1 VTEDRFVKF
10 ASSLEVNRRINVS
23 ERNRFS
29 LRTGLAPHLRQR
41 ETALHRIYP
50 YAREVG
56 TIMETTESGL
66 GKRRFLIDDGG
77 VASYTTRPSRGT
89 AFQSESAMD
98 KPVLIQIIEDNKTF
112 ATGIKNVLEIEG
124 YRVRVDHE
132 GIAGLAFAR
141 SATAD
146 LVILDLMLPD
156 IDGYRVLKALRD
168 AGRTMPVL
176 ILSARNEEADKILG
190 FRIGADDYVTK
201 PFSLMELLA
210 RVRALLRRSRQG
222 FEPEWA
228 KDGVVR
234 LAGNVEMN
242 LRQRTVT
249 RQGAAVALAPKQ
261 FDLLAALAA
270 RQGATVSRVDILK
283 EVWGYRHEVVTRTVD
298 THILE
303 LRKKLEVDAADPKLI
318 VTVRRTGYRLAMDG
332 TESRG
337 RNGDEAEPQRSTPK
351 RDATGE
357 SA

>member
-1 VTEDRFVKF
+1 MTAETMTE
-10 ASSLEVNRRINVS
+10 AGS
-23 ERNRFS
+23 
-29 LRTGLAPHLRQR
+29 A
-41 ETALHRIYP
+41 
-50 YAREVG
+50 
-56 TIMETTESGL
+56 
-66 GKRRFLIDDGG
+66 KRRFLIDDGG
-77 VASYTTRPSRGT
+77 VALST
-89 AFQSESAMD
+89 ARANRAASSQSEGLME
-98 KPVLIQIIEDNKTF
+98 KPLLIQIIEDNKTF

-124 YRVRVDHE
+124 FRVRVDHD
-132 GIAGLAFAR
+132 GIGGLAFAR

-210 RVRALLRRSRQG
+210 RVRALLRRSKQG
-222 FEPEWA
+222 FDPEWA

-234 LAGNVEMN
+234 LSDEVELN

-249 RQGAAVALAPKQ
+249 RSGALVQLAPKQ

-270 RQGATVSRVDILK
+270 RQGATISRVDILK

-303 LRKKLEVDAADPKLI
+303 LRKKLEIDAADPKLI
-318 VTVRRTGYRLAMDG
+318 VTVRRTGYRLQMD
-332 TESRG
+332 TPASRRGDGEPTPG
-337 RNGDEAEPQRSTPK
+337 RRQAGRGGDVA
-351 RDATGE
+351 
-357 SA
+357 

>member
-1 VTEDRFVKF
+1 MST
-10 ASSLEVNRRINVS
+10 
-23 ERNRFS
+23 
-29 LRTGLAPHLRQR
+29 
-41 ETALHRIYP
+41 
-50 YAREVG
+50 
-56 TIMETTESGL
+56 ETTTEGAL
-66 GKRRFLIDDGG
+66 AKRRFVIDDGG
-77 VASYTTRPSRGT
+77 AGT
-89 AFQSESAMD
+89 STARAGRVPTFQPEGMSD
-98 KPVLIQIIEDNKTF
+98 KPLLIQIIEDNKTF

-124 YRVRVDHE
+124 FRVRVDHE
-132 GIAGLAFAR
+132 GVAGLAFAR

-168 AGRTMPVL
+168 AGRSMPVL

-222 FEPEWA
+222 FDPEWA

-234 LAGNVEMN
+234 LSADVELN
-242 LRQRTVT
+242 LKQRTVT
-249 RQGAAVALAPKQ
+249 RGGTPVALAPKQ

-270 RQGATVSRVDILK
+270 RQGATISRVDILK
-283 EVWGYRHEVVTRTVD
+283 EVWGYRHEVVTRTVE

-318 VTVRRTGYRLAMDG
+318 VTVRRTGYRLAM
-332 TESRG
+332 ESPSQTRHG
-337 RNGDEAEPQRSTPK
+337 A
-351 RDATGE
+351 
-357 SA
+357 

>member
-1 VTEDRFVKF
+1 MT
-10 ASSLEVNRRINVS
+10 
-23 ERNRFS
+23 
-29 LRTGLAPHLRQR
+29 T
-41 ETALHRIYP
+41 
-50 YAREVG
+50 
-56 TIMETTESGL
+56 ETTTEAGPA
-66 GKRRFLIDDGG
+66 KRHLLIDDGG
-77 VASYTTRPSRGT
+77 VASSATRTNRVPSFRPEGLT
-89 AFQSESAMD
+89 E
-98 KPVLIQIIEDNKTF
+98 KPLLIQIIEDNKTF

-124 YRVRVDHE
+124 FRVRVDHE

-168 AGRTMPVL
+168 AGRAMPVL

-210 RVRALLRRSRQG
+210 RVRALLRRSKQG
-222 FEPEWA
+222 FDPEWA

-234 LAGNVEMN
+234 LSDEVELN
-242 LRQRTVT
+242 LKQRTVT
-249 RQGAAVALAPKQ
+249 RAGALVQLAPKQ

-270 RQGATVSRVDILK
+270 RQGATLSRVDILK

-303 LRKKLEVDAADPKLI
+303 LRKKLEVDAADPKMI
-318 VTVRRTGYRLAMDG
+318 VTVRRTGYRLQMDAPAPH
-332 TESRG
+332 
-337 RNGDEAEPQRSTPK
+337 NGDSGPTTGRRSAASGG
-351 RDATGE
+351 DVA
-357 SA
+357 

>member
-1 VTEDRFVKF
+1 MKF
-10 ASSLEVNRRINVS
+10 ASRLLKKAGAIVS
-23 ERNRFS
+23 ERSRFWMS
-29 LRTGLAPHLRQR
+29 TGPATPLRRRWPPEYRT
-41 ETALHRIYP
+41 YP
-50 YAREVG
+50 SPREVDI
-56 TIMETTESGL
+56 TTETTESEL

-77 VASYTTRPSRGT
+77 VAAYTTRTSRGS
-89 AFQSESAMD
+89 AFQSESAME

-168 AGRTMPVL
+168 AGRAMPVL

-228 KDGVVR
+228 KDGVVH
-234 LAGNVEMN
+234 LAGAVEMN

-249 RQGAAVALAPKQ
+249 RQGAPVALAPKQ

-318 VTVRRTGYRLAMDG
+318 VTVRRTGYRLAMDA
-332 TESRG
+332 
-337 RNGDEAEPQRSTPK
+337 NGADGHGPSAPAAAPRRAAALGDPAAD
-351 RDATGE
+351 DA
-357 SA
+357 

>member
-1 VTEDRFVKF
+1 MT
-10 ASSLEVNRRINVS
+10 
-23 ERNRFS
+23 
-29 LRTGLAPHLRQR
+29 T
-41 ETALHRIYP
+41 
-50 YAREVG
+50 
-56 TIMETTESGL
+56 ETTTEAGPA
-66 GKRRFLIDDGG
+66 KRHFLIDDGG
-77 VASYTTRPSRGT
+77 VASSTTRTNRVPSFRPEGLM
-89 AFQSESAMD
+89 E
-98 KPVLIQIIEDNKTF
+98 KPLLIQIIEDNKTF

-124 YRVRVDHE
+124 FRVRVDHE

-168 AGRTMPVL
+168 AGRAMPVL

-210 RVRALLRRSRQG
+210 RVRALLRRSKQG
-222 FEPEWA
+222 FDPEWA

-234 LAGNVEMN
+234 LSEEVELN
-242 LRQRTVT
+242 LKQRTVT
-249 RQGAAVALAPKQ
+249 RAGVLVPLAPKQ

-303 LRKKLEVDAADPKLI
+303 LRKKLEVDAADPKMI
-318 VTVRRTGYRLAMDG
+318 VTVRRTGYRLQIDAPA
-332 TESRG
+332 SHH
-337 RNGDEAEPQRSTPK
+337 GDSGP
-351 RDATGE
+351 ATGRR
-357 SA
+357 SAAHGEDVA

>member
-1 VTEDRFVKF
+1 
-10 ASSLEVNRRINVS
+10 
-23 ERNRFS
+23 
-29 LRTGLAPHLRQR
+29 
-41 ETALHRIYP
+41 
-50 YAREVG
+50 
-56 TIMETTESGL
+56 ME
-66 GKRRFLIDDGG
+66 
-77 VASYTTRPSRGT
+77 
-89 AFQSESAMD
+89 

-124 YRVRVDHE
+124 YRVRVDNE
-132 GIAGLAFAR
+132 GVAGLAFAR

-210 RVRALLRRSRQG
+210 RVRALLRRSKQG
-222 FEPEWA
+222 FDPEWA

-234 LAGNVEMN
+234 LVGGVVIN

-249 RQGAAVALAPKQ
+249 RAGVAVPLAPKQ

-270 RQGATVSRVDILK
+270 RQGATISRTDILK

-318 VTVRRTGYRLAMDG
+318 VTVRRTGYRLAMDAPVAD
-332 TESRG
+332 G
-337 RNGDEAEPQRSTPK
+337 RRAGEPSAPRRNSARS
-351 RDATGE
+351 DGA
-357 SA
+357 

>member
-1 VTEDRFVKF
+1 MGQSRGATRSA
-10 ASSLEVNRRINVS
+10 ASLNASYS
-23 ERNRFS
+23 PF
-29 LRTGLAPHLRQR
+29 
-41 ETALHRIYP
+41 
-50 YAREVG
+50 AREVDI
-56 TIMETTESGL
+56 TTETTESGL
-66 GKRRFLIDDGG
+66 SKRRFLIDDGG
-77 VASYTTRPSRGT
+77 VAAFTTRTSRGS
-89 AFQSESAMD
+89 AFQSESTME

-234 LAGNVEMN
+234 LAGGVEMN

-249 RQGAAVALAPKQ
+249 RQGAPVSLAPKQ

-303 LRKKLEVDAADPKLI
+303 LRKKLEADAADPKLI
-318 VTVRRTGYRLAMDG
+318 VTVRRTGYRLAMNAPGDG
-332 TESRG
+332 EHAHD
-337 RNGDEAEPQRSTPK
+337 DEAPDPRAPQR
-351 RDATGE
+351 DAAGE

>member
-1 VTEDRFVKF
+1 MT
-10 ASSLEVNRRINVS
+10 
-23 ERNRFS
+23 
-29 LRTGLAPHLRQR
+29 T
-41 ETALHRIYP
+41 
-50 YAREVG
+50 
-56 TIMETTESGL
+56 ETTTEAGPA
-66 GKRRFLIDDGG
+66 KRRLLIDDGG
-77 VASYTTRPSRGT
+77 VASSTTRTSRVPSFRPEGLM
-89 AFQSESAMD
+89 E
-98 KPVLIQIIEDNKTF
+98 KPLLIQIIEDNKTF

-124 YRVRVDHE
+124 FRVRVDHE
-132 GIAGLAFAR
+132 GITGLAFAR

-168 AGRTMPVL
+168 AGRAMPVL

-210 RVRALLRRSRQG
+210 RVRALLRRSKQG
-222 FEPEWA
+222 FDPEWA

-234 LAGNVEMN
+234 LSDEVELN

-249 RQGAAVALAPKQ
+249 RSGALVQLAPKQ

-303 LRKKLEVDAADPKLI
+303 LRKKLEIDAAAPRLI
-318 VTVRRTGYRLAMDG
+318 VTVRRTGYRLQMDTPAAHRSDG
-332 TESRG
+332 DPAPGRRQAARG
-337 RNGDEAEPQRSTPK
+337 GDVA
-351 RDATGE
+351 
-357 SA
+357 